1 MQSRIL
7 FLALSATLASTHS
20 GHAQDSSDDKF
31 YADVGYSRI
40 GTDLVD
46 LSESIDPAVEYGG
59 LSGRVGYQFSKH
71 WSLEG
76 EAIVGVENDK
86 DFGRRVVSTVDGRT
100 LSLNRSQKSDL
111 SHLVGISVKGTLPIT
126 QKLDAFARIGIA
138 NAEFDVSRQT
148 VSTDLETEEATTSL
162 FDTSYSETGVS
173 LGVGLSYYV
182 TDKIYL
188 RSDYTRYDLIEL
200 ELESVNVGVG
210 IRF

>member
-7 FLALSATLASTHS
+7 FLALSATLASTQT
-20 GHAQDSSDDKF
+20 GHAQESSDDKF
-31 YADVGYSRI
+31 YADFGYNRV
-40 GTDLVD
+40 GTDFLD

-59 LSGRVGYQFSKH
+59 ISGHVGYQFSKH

-126 QKLDAFARIGIA
+126 KKLDAFARIGIA

-148 VSTDLETEEATTSL
+148 VAMDLETEETATSL
-162 FDTSYSETGVS
+162 FETSYSETGTS
-173 LGVGLSYYV
+173 LGVGLSYDV
-182 TDKIYL
+182 TDKTYL
-188 RSDYTRYDLIEL
+188 RSDYTRYNLNNLDLD
-200 ELESVNVGVG
+200 SVNLGVGV
-210 IRF
+210 RF